1 MLNTL
6 SNFSFLVS
14 ESAKLDSD
22 VSSELTED
30 NEVRMRSLQSQWTL
44 LTECLLAINI
54 VQTFNDNYNNPVYS
68 MFKE

>member
-1 MLNTL
+1 MLNTF

-22 VSSELTED
+22 LSSEFTED
-30 NEVRMRSLQSQWTL
+30 NEVRMRSLQSQWIL
-44 LTECLLAINI
+44 LTASLLAIHI
-54 VQTFNDNYNNPVYS
+54 VQVFINNYSIPVYS

>member
-1 MLNTL
+1 MLNTF

-22 VSSELTED
+22 LSSEFTED
-30 NEVRMRSLQSQWTL
+30 NEVRMRSFQIQWIL
-44 LTECLLAINI
+44 LTAFFLAINI
-54 VQTFNDNYNNPVYS
+54 VQVFSNNYSIRMYS

>member
-1 MLNTL
+1 MLNTF

-22 VSSELTED
+22 LSSEFTED
-30 NEVRMRSLQSQWTL
+30 NEVRMRSLQSQWIL
-44 LTECLLAINI
+44 LTASLLAIHI
-54 VQTFNDNYNNPVYS
+54 VQVFSNNYSIPVYS

>member
-1 MLNTL
+1 MLNTF

-22 VSSELTED
+22 LSSEFTED
-30 NEVRMRSLQSQWTL
+30 NEVRMRSLQSQWIL
-44 LTECLLAINI
+44 LTASLLAIHI
-54 VQTFNDNYNNPVYS
+54 VHVFINNFSIPVYS